1 VPQVSSQFSGFG
13 LAIRDGLNDSAIQ
26 AALIVKPELSG
37 QPESPGWHTRLFF
50 RGAKDSTIKDIAS
63 GPVLSEPV
71 VTFSRLTGYYWLRL
85 QRKGAIISAYSSVDG
100 KNWAKTGSINRQVKK
115 NALVGLVVSSGLASV
130 PTVVKFDQVTVY

>member
-1 VPQVSSQFSGFG
+1 
-13 LAIRDGLNDSAIQ
+13 
-26 AALIVKPELSG
+26 
-37 QPESPGWHTRLFF
+37 
-50 RGAKDSTIKDIAS
+50 
-63 GPVLSEPV
+63 
-71 VTFSRLTGYYWLRL
+71 L